1 MVVEFPRIRRDVM
14 DSLAVLSDVE
24 YQGRAWVRREGF
36 APGQHDDFDYHIH
49 VLYDDAAVLPDPEES
64 VGTVLVPGDE
74 IERLRELG
82 TVLDEILHRIGDVT
96 GDKFVVDAQWPR
108 VVRSSGV
115 ALAAMVRAWGFWE

>member
-1 MVVEFPRIRRDVM
+1 M

-24 YQGRAWVRREGF
+24 YQERAWVRREGF
-36 APGQHDDFDYHIH
+36 APGQYDDFDYHIH

-82 TVLDEILHRIGDVT
+82 AVLDEILHRIGDVT